1 MQAWVKRCAGGLL
14 LQDSK
19 SLNWKTCPKWRKILQ
34 PPVAASNHLTEATC
48 HTFLKELHEHT
59 PDMPMYA
66 VAWFL
71 DFISPSYVSA
81 SAFEP
86 AQHEETW
93 PSFGCPEL
101 EET

>member
-1 MQAWVKRCAGGLL
+1 MGEEMRWRAAATGFEVAELEDLSKVEEDTPAAGC
-14 LQDSK
+14 SK
-19 SLNWKTCPKWRKILQ
+19 Q
-34 PPVAASNHLTEATC
+34 PLDREATC
-48 HTFLKELHEHT
+48 HTFLKDLHEHT